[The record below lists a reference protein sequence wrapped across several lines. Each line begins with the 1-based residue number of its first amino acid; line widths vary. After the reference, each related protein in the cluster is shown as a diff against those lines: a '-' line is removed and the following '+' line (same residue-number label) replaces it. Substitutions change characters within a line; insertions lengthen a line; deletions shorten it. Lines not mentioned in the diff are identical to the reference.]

1 MGYES
6 LFSHRSMKDIMNYM
20 SSQNIATQG
29 CDAES
34 DGGTDFATAGGAQCV
49 VNGTFVASLTAATN
63 IDLGDADTCPPSL
76 LGVDLA
82 GYVTP
87 DNEIVY
93 YLITVEA
100 DGTAHVYLA
109 SNRPAITVQPTLKIP
124 YYSPDELA
132 IGLVLYDNN
141 DLNATLTLG
150 TDILSVD
157 DDTWYQL
164 IGPSILPHV
173 DNFDKN

>member
-1 MGYES
+1 MSYET

-20 SSQNIATQG
+20 SSQNIASQG
-29 CDAES
+29 CDLES
-34 DGGTDFATAGGAQCV
+34 DGGTDFAVTGTAQCV
-49 VNGTFVASLTAATN
+49 VNGTFVASLAASAN
-63 IDLGDADTCPPSL
+63 VDLGDEDTCPPSL
-76 LGVDLA
+76 LGVELA
-82 GYVTP
+82 GYITP
-87 DNEIVY
+87 DNEQVY

-100 DGTAHVYLA
+100 DGTPHVYLA
-109 SNRPAITVQPTLKIP
+109 SNRADDTAPTLKIP

-141 DLNATLTLG
+141 DLGAALTLG
-150 TDILSVD
+150 TSILSVD

>member
-1 MGYES
+1 MGYET

-20 SSQNIATQG
+20 SSQNIASQG
-29 CDAES
+29 CDLES
-34 DGGTDFATAGGAQCV
+34 DGGTDFAFTGTAQCV
-49 VNGTFVASLTAATN
+49 VNGAFVAALTVAAN
-63 IDLGDADTCPPSL
+63 IDLADADTCPPSL

-82 GYVTP
+82 AYVTP
-87 DNEIVY
+87 DNQQVY
-93 YLITVEA
+93 YLITTEA
-100 DGTAHVYLA
+100 DGTPHVYLA
-109 SNRPAITVQPTLKIP
+109 SNRADDVAPTLKIP

-132 IGLVLYDNN
+132 IGLVLYDND